1 MQGQNL
7 YFQIDFSFRQKLSRL
22 PSGFNK
28 LVRLFYPEANNKITM
43 EKKIRWGIL
52 STAKIGREKVIPAL
66 QKCSNGSVDAICSRN
81 LEQAE
86 ATAKLLNIGKA
97 YGSYEDL
104 LDDPEI
110 DAIYNP
116 LPNNL
121 HVEWTIKAMQAG
133 KHVLCEKPIGVS
145 ADEALKLVDETK
157 KFPHLKV
164 MEAFMYRFHPQ
175 WQKVKV
181 LIAGGAIG
189 ELKAVQSFFSYFNI
203 DPKNIRNKVDVA
215 GGALMDIGC
224 YCVSFPRFLFD
235 AEPKRVVSCIDR
247 DPVMET
253 DRLTSAMLD
262 FGDGKISTF
271 TCSTQLMP
279 YQRVHIFGTNGHIEI
294 EIPVNA
300 PKDAS
305 SKVWVRTK
313 TGSEEVVVEAVDQY
327 TVQGELFA
335 QSILDNSPVPTDLS
349 DAVNNMKAIE
359 AIFESA
365 QINGWQN
372 I

>member
-1 MQGQNL
+1 MTINDHLMTLDDKWTTQN
-7 YFQIDFSFRQKLSRL
+7 QKIMKN
-22 PSGFNK
+22 G
-28 LVRLFYPEANNKITM
+28 
-43 EKKIRWGIL
+43 IRWGVL

-81 LEQAE
+81 LEQAT
-86 ATAKLLNIGKA
+86 ATAQLLNIGKA
-97 YGSYEDL
+97 YGSYEEL
-104 LDDPEI
+104 LNDPEI

-145 ADEALKLVDETK
+145 AAEAEKLVQEAK
-157 KFPHLKV
+157 KYPHLKV

-175 WQKVKV
+175 WQKVKSLV
-181 LIAGGAIG
+181 ADGVIG
-189 ELKAVQSFFSYFNI
+189 EIKAVQSFFSYFNI
-203 DPKNIRNKVDVA
+203 DPKNIRNNVEVA

-224 YCVSFPRFLFD
+224 YCVSFPRFLFES
-235 AEPKRVVSCIDR
+235 EPIRVVSCIDR
-247 DPVMET
+247 DPEWKT
-253 DRLTSAMLD
+253 DRLTTAMLD
-262 FGDGKISTF
+262 FGDGKVSTF

-279 YQRVHIFGTNGHIEI
+279 YQRVNILGTNGHIEI

-300 PKDAS
+300 PKDAA

-313 TGSEEVVVEAVDQY
+313 TGSEEIIVEAVDQY
-327 TVQGELFA
+327 TLQGELFA
-335 QSILDNSPVPTDLS
+335 QSILDDSPVPTDLQ
-349 DAVNNMKAIE
+349 DAVNNMNVIE

-365 QINGWQN
+365 ETNGW
-372 I
+372 IWMD

>member
-1 MQGQNL
+1 MKN
-7 YFQIDFSFRQKLSRL
+7 
-22 PSGFNK
+22 
-28 LVRLFYPEANNKITM
+28 
-43 EKKIRWGIL
+43 KIRWGIL

-81 LEQAE
+81 LEQAKV
-86 ATAKLLNIGKA
+86 TAKLLNISKA
-97 YGSYEDL
+97 YGSYEEL
-104 LDDPEI
+104 LNDPEI

-145 ADEALKLVDETK
+145 ADEAQKLMEEAAK
-157 KFPHLKV
+157 HPQLKV

-175 WQKVKV
+175 WQLVKSKVD
-181 LIAGGAIG
+181 AGVIG
-189 ELKAVQSFFSYFNI
+189 EIKAVQSHFSYFNI
-203 DPKNIRNKVDVA
+203 DPKNIRNSVDVA

-224 YCVSFPRFLFD
+224 YCVSFPRFLFN

-247 DPVMET
+247 DPDWKT
-253 DRLTSAMLD
+253 DRLTSALLD

-279 YQRVHIFGTNGHIEI
+279 YQRVNIFGTDGHIEV

-305 SKVWVRTK
+305 TKVWIRTK
-313 TGSEEVVVEAVDQY
+313 TGSEEIVVDPIDQY

-335 QSILDNSPVPTDLS
+335 QSILENTEVPTSLT
-349 DAVNNMKAIE
+349 DAVNNMKVIE
-359 AIFESA
+359 AIFE
-365 QINGWQN
+365 
-372 I
+372 